1 MYQCMRHAV
10 LLHHTR
16 RNLYFVSW
24 FTCSCLSID
33 ICSNSNISTS
43 DVAHKHGLTR
53 SLFIEVPVPCKDSER
68 SLMEVNSTMVS
79 VLVSTAVDC
88 EFDLRSGQ
96 GNDYEIGICFFSA
109 KHATLRRKNTDWLA
123 RNQAIVSESL
133 RGLLFQWARTKTF
146 N

>member
-96 GNDYEIGICFFSA
+96 GNDYEIGICFFFVTEKEHRLVGS
-109 KHATLRRKNTDWLA
+109 KSGYCVRVSPR
-123 RNQAIVSESL
+123 IVVSVS
-133 RGLLFQWARTKTF
+133 
-146 N
+146 